1 MPEFQYLA
9 IRAGEHK
16 ITKGIADRPSLQAF
30 ENDAIDRRLAVL
42 KVERKRE
49 KEEEKVNRTKI
60 PLKIKINFFQ
70 QMATCYKQ
78 QIHLAKAFDIMQ
90 DACANKTFK
99 GILREVKE
107 EIESGGKINA
117 SIAKYPRI
125 FDPVTLAL
133 VAVGEEAGVMEK
145 VCRQIK
151 TLLTRNQQVQK
162 KIRSI
167 RIYPLTVCSV
177 LTVSL
182 YVLTTQV
189 IPKFAVIYESVHMSL
204 PVPTLILMSV
214 SGTASAHPLL
224 TLGAAAGFIYFVAQ
238 FPRIFRRVYQLHRLS
253 LRLPIIG
260 VIQRRVIMANFSRTF
275 SNLIDANVTL
285 IRSLSLVR
293 DVSPNFCYRA
303 MIARAILAVNEG
315 RKMAPLMTDT
325 DVFKKDFVRLLQFAD
340 ETAQTTA
347 ILAPLADEL
356 DAELNVLID
365 DLKPVVESLIIV
377 IIGIILGGVLMA
389 LFLPIFNISE
399 AIKAEAGG

>member
-1 MPEFQYLA
+1 MPEFQYVA
-9 IRAGEHK
+9 IRPGEHK
-16 ITKGIADRPSLQAF
+16 ITKGVANRSSLQAF

-42 KVERKRE
+42 RVERKRE
-49 KEEEKVNRTKI
+49 KEEEKVNRTRI
-60 PLKIKINFFQ
+60 PLKVKINFFQ
-70 QMATCYKQ
+70 QMATCYKL

-99 GILREVKE
+99 AILREIKE

-117 SIAKYPRI
+117 SIARYPRI

-151 TLLTRNQQVQK
+151 TLLARNQQVQK

-167 RIYPLTVCSV
+167 MIYPLTVCSV

-204 PVPTLILMSV
+204 PVPTQILMSV

-224 TLGAAAGFIYFVAQ
+224 TLGAAGGFIFFVAQ

-285 IRSLSLVR
+285 IRSLNLVR
-293 DVSPNFCYRA
+293 EVSPNFCYRA
-303 MIARAILAVNEG
+303 MIAHAILAVNEG
-315 RKMAPLMTDT
+315 RKMSPQLTDT
-325 DVFKKDFVRLLQFAD
+325 DVFNKDFVRLLQFAD
-340 ETAQTTA
+340 DTAQTSA

-356 DAELNVLID
+356 DNELNVLID
-365 DLKPVVESLIIV
+365 DLKPVIESLIIV
-377 IIGIILGGVLMA
+377 IIGIILGGVLLA

-399 AIKAEAGG
+399 AIRAEAGR